1 MSDIKERV
9 ARGAA
14 WLDEKYPGW
23 FLKIDLGT
31 LDLSRCTQCVLG
43 QVYTGVIPAAE
54 QGQVLAQAIAQVTQG
69 WPDADEW
76 ADDYRLQ
83 VASGEFGG
91 YQILTD
97 FHELP
102 EDGEWHGFVAVSDRQ
117 AETNEETDAEYA
129 ELLELWTQVIL
140 SKRLAAY
147 QNDRVL
153 VSA

>member
-1 MSDIKERV
+1 VSDVAERV

-14 WLDEKYPGW
+14 WLDEKYPQW
-23 FLKIDLGT
+23 FDKIDLST

-54 QGQVLAQAIAQVTQG
+54 QGQVLAQTIAQITQG

-76 ADDYRLQ
+76 AQDYRLQ

-102 EDGEWHGFVAVSDRQ
+102 EDGEWHGFVAKADRDGEQ
-117 AETNEETDAEYA
+117 DADMDAEYVL
-129 ELLELWTQVIL
+129 LLEEWTRHIV
-140 SKRLAAY
+140 RRRVAYY
-147 QNDRVL
+147 QNLQVL
-153 VSA
+153 ETV

>member
-1 MSDIKERV
+1 M
-9 ARGAA
+9 
-14 WLDEKYPGW
+14 
-23 FLKIDLGT
+23 
-31 LDLSRCTQCVLG
+31 
-43 QVYTGVIPAAE
+43 
-54 QGQVLAQAIAQVTQG
+54 LAQTIAQVTQG

-76 ADDYRLQ
+76 AADYRLQ

-140 SKRLAAY
+140 SKRLSAY
-147 QNDRVL
+147 QNDRAL